1 MRHPRPRSRPNVQED
16 CMSVTA
22 NLAHPGDWA
31 GFTQAVRGFVQ
42 QGVAWDAVDWRV
54 ADGAGMMLGMAAD
67 APGASDATDGAAGPA
82 GDTHHTPIRMP
93 RSFVDVA
100 QAVMLHSDPTRYLR
114 LHRMVQRIHAQ
125 RDVWADTLDA
135 ECLHLHQLHRQVR
148 RDMHK
153 MKAFVRFT
161 KVQDDDGDR
170 FVAWFEPQHHIVQAT
185 APFFARRFTAMRW
198 AILTPQTSVQWDG
211 HQLQFGPA
219 ASKADAPPPDAGEAL
234 WLTYYQ
240 RIFNPARVK
249 VVMMKQEMPV
259 RYWRNLPEAQLIAP
273 LLAQATARSGTM
285 VQHRETRQRRLGV
298 ATQAAMD
305 ATSGGLL
312 SMHRDGETVM
322 SVGAAP
328 QIQPSTQPSLQDLR
342 RQASS
347 CTACPFACNA
357 TQTVWGEGHV
367 GAALMLVGEQPGDRE
382 DLEGR
387 PFVGPAGQLL
397 RRTIDQLGWPTEQ
410 LYLTNAVKHFKYTW
424 ATDAS
429 SGVET
434 SGLRG
439 QRRLHK
445 TASQREALACSP
457 WLAAEINTVKP
468 RALVAL
474 GATAARA
481 LLGDGVSVTESAGQ
495 WLTRSDGLAVLVV
508 LHPAALLRSGAAQ
521 AAGSEQ
527 LRVWVQQLAQAGER
541 AWPRTTEHA
550 HA

>member
-1 MRHPRPRSRPNVQED
+1 MRPAS
-16 CMSVTA
+16 TA
-22 NLAHPGDWA
+22 
-31 GFTQAVRGFVQ
+31 
-42 QGVAWDAVDWRV
+42 
-54 ADGAGMMLGMAAD
+54 
-67 APGASDATDGAAGPA
+67 ATD
-82 GDTHHTPIRMP
+82 HTPIRMP
-93 RSFVDVA
+93 KSFVDTA

-161 KVQDDDGDR
+161 KVQDNDGER
-170 FVAWFEPQHHIVQAT
+170 FVAWFEPQHRIVQAT

-198 AILTPQTSVQWDG
+198 AILTPQASVQWNG
-211 HQLQFGPA
+211 HHLQFGPA

-240 RIFNPARVK
+240 SIFNPARVK
-249 VVMMKQEMPV
+249 VAMMKQEMPV

-273 LLAQATARSGTM
+273 LLAQATTRSGVMVARS
-285 VQHRETRQRRLGV
+285 ETRQRRLGA

-312 SMHRDGETVM
+312 SQRGEEAALTIG
-322 SVGAAP
+322 SVGLRPLDMTDASTP
-328 QIQPSTQPSLQDLR
+328 SWRPQPSMAALSSHPSAPPSLQDLR
-342 RQASS
+342 RQAST
-347 CTACPFACNA
+347 CNACPFACDA
-357 TQTVWGEGHV
+357 TQTVWGEGRE

-397 RRTIDQLGWPTEQ
+397 RQVIDQLGWPVDQ
-410 LYLTNAVKHFKYTW
+410 LYLTNAVKHFKYSW
-424 ATDAS
+424 ADPSNGA
-429 SGVET
+429 EAH
-434 SGLRG
+434 GLRG
-439 QRRLHK
+439 KRRLHK
-445 TASQREALACSP
+445 TASQREAMACSP
-457 WLAAEINTVKP
+457 WLSAEINTVKP

-495 WLTRSDGLAVLVV
+495 WFTRSDGLSVLVV

-521 AAGSEQ
+521 AQPGTAQAQSSEQ
-527 LRVWVQQLAQAGER
+527 LRAWVKQLAQAGER
-541 AWPRTTEHA
+541 AWSRVTELEHG
-550 HA
+550 